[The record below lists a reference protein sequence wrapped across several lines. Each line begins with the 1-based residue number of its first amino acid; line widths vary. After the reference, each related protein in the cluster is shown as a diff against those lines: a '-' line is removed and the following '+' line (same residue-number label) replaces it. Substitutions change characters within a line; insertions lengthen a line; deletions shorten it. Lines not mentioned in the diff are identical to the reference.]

1 MDFADLWLQDLLSD
15 AEVVLKVASEGDG
28 DGIRKRKRDE
38 EETGV
43 LRRFPAHKVILS
55 RIPFFKVQVLRWQEQ
70 QQQQGTRGDGDQ
82 QQQADSQQST
92 SCVTY
97 LTLDSA
103 DQEPAA
109 MAVLAA
115 VYGAKAIASAG
126 LSEVELLQV
135 VLIADMLQVSSI
147 AEDSSTAAV

>member
-1 MDFADLWLQDLLSD
+1 
-15 AEVVLKVASEGDG
+15 
-28 DGIRKRKRDE
+28 
-38 EETGV
+38 
-43 LRRFPAHKVILS
+43 
-55 RIPFFKVQVLRWQEQ
+55 VQVLRWQEQ